1 SVKVL
6 GTNRPLKQPEV
17 ITSLNEAAES
27 KLVKLV
33 GWQILNPASWTT
45 GQGSGFTVRVYKNL
59 DTMDL
64 RIDNDCPWFNQ
75 PVPTGI
81 LDIIGIGGQ
90 FDASI
95 PRNSGYQFLPRRL
108 ADIYAQGTTVKALF
122 PTTTIAASEAAGT
135 VSVPVNLNIVSTS
148 TISVRAFVKSSQ
160 ASSGTDYTFTSPATL
175 TFTAGQTTGFFSV
188 NILDDATPELPES
201 ITFVLRKGIGMPDGM
216 IGNDSILELNISD
229 NDGGSGLIKTYT
241 IGAVRGNNSLGGGGL
256 PDSLGK
262 FCRLKGVIYGQNL
275 RGAQPGH
282 QFTMR
287 DNTGG
292 IGLFTTNTL
301 FPDLAQGDSV
311 SAVGKIEH
319 FQGYAIIRVDSMR
332 RIVTGRPLKTP
343 TVVTGLNEQTES
355 DLIRL
360 LGFQLVDPAEW
371 TTGVG
376 TSGFTAR
383 IYKGTD
389 TINLRVD
396 NNLSLFFDPAP
407 VGVFNVT
414 GLGSQFDSNSPY
426 TSGYEIM
433 PRGSGDI
440 QLVSSNPQAIFNQ
453 TSVSGNESAG
463 VIQVPVKLLGASA
476 NPIQVQLVIKGGT
489 ASTGSD
495 FVITSSPTI
504 TFAPGVVT
512 GTTSITFLDDATQET
527 DETIIL
533 ALRSINGSLI
543 GTDSI
548 FTITITDNDQPGAFV
563 PTYNIGVVR
572 GNNSIEGGVADSLN
586 VNCKIQGTLY
596 GYNIRGL
603 NNGIQFTIRDA
614 TGGINIFKSSANF
627 GLTLQE
633 GDSIRA
639 IGKVNQFNGLSQLN
653 LDSAVVLATG
663 RPLQASVPVDS
674 LSEQTES
681 NLITITGFQIV
692 NPAQWATGTGTGF
705 TVQVSNGTR
714 TIDLRIDNDCELFNQ
729 PVPTTQIISIT
740 GLGGQFDS
748 SIPRNSGFQ
757 LLPRRATDIVL
768 NTGISSNGKRNRLL
782 FFPNPTTGAVRLLI
796 PQDYASMQGTLHLYN
811 TQGKEVLMSSGD
823 VNLWNE
829 VVSKYLSTAPSG
841 IFRAQMELGN
851 DVFQSTL
858 IRQ

>member
-1 SVKVL
+1 MKILQFLFFTFFSFAAMAQSGGPTYTIATIRGNNAVEGGVADSLNVKCKVVGVVYGNNFRGSNNGIQFSLRDATGSIGIFKDATNFGLNLQEGDSIRAIGKVTAFNGLSQIDLDSVKVL

-563 PTYNIGVVR
+563 PTYNIGVIR

-681 NLITITGFQIV
+681 NLVTITGFQIV

-705 TVQVSNGTR
+705 TVQ
-714 TIDLRIDNDCELFNQ
+714 
-729 PVPTTQIISIT
+729 
-740 GLGGQFDS
+740 
-748 SIPRNSGFQ
+748 
-757 LLPRRATDIVL
+757 
-768 NTGISSNGKRNRLL
+768 
-782 FFPNPTTGAVRLLI
+782 
-796 PQDYASMQGTLHLYN
+796 
-811 TQGKEVLMSSGD
+811 
-823 VNLWNE
+823 
-829 VVSKYLSTAPSG
+829 
-841 IFRAQMELGN
+841 
-851 DVFQSTL
+851 
-858 IRQ
+858 